1 MLILNFN
8 NKRFWMWR
16 KEMGDMKTDFVSR
29 MQSLNNNDDE
39 DDDDDRISVSTKHNL
54 QQK

>member
-8 NKRFWMWR
+8 NKRFWMRR
-16 KEMGDMKTDFVSR
+16 KEMGDMKIDFVSI
-29 MQSLNNNDDE
+29 MQSLNNDDE